1 MNLNQLIERANTRLS
16 ELGLDQIGD
25 GRISA
30 RFNARNVRF
39 LRQAGVISR
48 PDGHGPGAS
57 WSENHLQQLITAR
70 ALQARGMS
78 VTEVQ
83 QRIQGLDSTKLC
95 ELEKQSLTI
104 PDELPEIPAC
114 SSWQVTADF
123 ILVSTRRQ
131 ILSPAKLQKI
141 QRILQTP

>member
-57 WSENHLQQLITAR
+57 WSENQLQQLITAR

-83 QRIQGLDSTKLC
+83 QRIQGLDSTSLS

-104 PDELPEIPAC
+104 PDEVPEIPAC
-114 SSWQVTADF
+114 SSWQVTPDF

-131 ILSPAKLQKI
+131 ILSPAKLQQI
-141 QRILQTP
+141 QRILHTP

>member
-1 MNLNQLIERANTRLS
+1 MNLEQLIERANTRLS

-30 RFNARNVRF
+30 RVNARNVRF

-48 PDGHGPGAS
+48 PDGHGPGAR
-57 WSENHLQQLITAR
+57 WNENHLQQLVTAR

-83 QRIQGLDSTKLC
+83 QRIQGLDSASLC
-95 ELEKQSLTI
+95 ELEKESLTI
-104 PDELPEIPAC
+104 PDEVPEIPAC
-114 SSWQVTADF
+114 SSWQVAPGF

-131 ILSPAKLQKI
+131 ILAPAKLLQI
-141 QRILQTP
+141 QRILHTP